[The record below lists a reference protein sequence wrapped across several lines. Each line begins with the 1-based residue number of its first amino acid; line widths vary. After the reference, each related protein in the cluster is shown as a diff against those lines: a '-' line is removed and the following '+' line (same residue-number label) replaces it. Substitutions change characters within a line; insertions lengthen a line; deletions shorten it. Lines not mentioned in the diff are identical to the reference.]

1 MTWREYLDQVD
12 DSHQMTT
19 AKEHIALLCE
29 IAEQCENILELG
41 SHAGI
46 STAALALASPKAHI
60 VSVDLC
66 DTVSE
71 SDRVGYWASLGA
83 TNIVPVS
90 CTAAEYLT
98 VADKNL
104 PDFDLL
110 FHDAAHGDG
119 VMPEYEI
126 CCRISKT
133 VAIHDFDQLSLV
145 NQDRLISL
153 CKRVNVFKDSRDRLL
168 FIGRKA

>member
-1 MTWREYLDQVD
+1 MTWREYLATVD

-46 STAALALASPKAHI
+46 STAAIALAAPKAQV

-66 DTVSE
+66 DTVPQA
-71 SDRVGYWASLGA
+71 DRVRYWDGLGIK
-83 TNIVPVS
+83 NIVPES
-90 CTAAEYLT
+90 CTASQYLAA
-98 VADKNL
+98 VDKHL
-104 PDFDLL
+104 PDFDLV

-126 CCRISKT
+126 CCRIAKT